1 MGSLRDPAE
10 EARVRANGS
19 DSGATTVAAPSPV
32 LQPHGGPSSSVNSQS
47 QPQSQPGPSQVPPS
61 HASTPHPQAPVHP
74 QHASLHPPG
83 AYPYSPYP
91 YALPQAQGQQP
102 AYPHAPYYAPPAAYP
117 SHYSYPYG
125 PPPGYHTPSPAHSS
139 PPPHAQGQNPLFSSS
154 PLVRPPVPPSGPQAQ
169 PPPPPPPSEDL
180 PSYEEMIV
188 EALMD
193 CGDSEG
199 AAPKDLFTWM
209 AGRYPLQTNFRPSAS
224 QALQKAYKR
233 GRLEKRLGGK
243 YRLNAAWEGGATSK
257 RTTRRPQT
265 LAQTA
270 YAMQHPQPQSSPF
283 THAPLQQH
291 PHPPAAG
298 AQPPYAGY
306 PYSYPY
312 GYPGYPPHHP
322 GSHPAQA
329 KTTAQPASAPA
340 TNGVAAGGAAKMG
353 EEKDESGDAWEA
365 AQHILQAI
373 NFGDLKLATQPS
385 STAPAAGQSN
395 QTAQGAAGVPPPA
408 AATGDDDLSAV
419 LSALVSAAGVTANAE
434 PPRAS
439 LTEDERA
446 ALQAQLALLAA
457 QLTEIAEGSEDD
469 DASGPPPVQPTQA
482 PQSQLA
488 QAVQSA
494 IINPPQPSPPTQ
506 STQASQPAPQPPPPI
521 SAFAGTHIVLDV
533 NAFPEVFIPVK
544 STLGSAPTPG
554 VPTANTEP
562 PAPASGHQTEVDE
575 LPDDD
580 SDSDDDMEDVVVP
593 LHPHPPAQGAVRT

>member
-1 MGSLRDPAE
+1 
-10 EARVRANGS
+10 
-19 DSGATTVAAPSPV
+19 
-32 LQPHGGPSSSVNSQS
+32 
-47 QPQSQPGPSQVPPS
+47 
-61 HASTPHPQAPVHP
+61 
-74 QHASLHPPG
+74 
-83 AYPYSPYP
+83 
-91 YALPQAQGQQP
+91 
-102 AYPHAPYYAPPAAYP
+102 
-117 SHYSYPYG
+117 
-125 PPPGYHTPSPAHSS
+125 
-139 PPPHAQGQNPLFSSS
+139 
-154 PLVRPPVPPSGPQAQ
+154 
-169 PPPPPPPSEDL
+169 
-180 PSYEEMIV
+180 
-188 EALMD
+188 MD

-243 YRLNAAWEGGATSK
+243 YRLNSAWEGGATSK

-291 PHPPAAG
+291 QHPPAAG
-298 AQPPYAGY
+298 AQPPYANY

-322 GSHPAQA
+322 GSHAAQA
-329 KTTAQPASAPA
+329 KSAAQSASAPA
-340 TNGVAAGGAAKMG
+340 PNGVTINSAAKAG

-373 NFGDLKLATQPS
+373 NFGDLKLATQTQ
-385 STAPAAGQSN
+385 STAPAAGQTGQS
-395 QTAQGAAGVPPPA
+395 AQGTAGVPPPVIVSG
-408 AATGDDDLSAV
+408 GDDDLSAV
-419 LSALVSAAGVTANAE
+419 LSALVSAAGVTANTE

-457 QLTEIAEGSEDD
+457 QLTEIAEGAEEDET
-469 DASGPPPVQPTQA
+469 SGSTPAQPVQPIQA
-482 PQSQLA
+482 PQPQL
-488 QAVQSA
+488 VLA
-494 IINPPQPSPPTQ
+494 IQPPLVAPPQPSPPTQ

-533 NAFPEVFIPVK
+533 NAFPEVFLPSK
-544 STLGSAPTPG
+544 SRPAPAPADAG
-554 VPTANTEP
+554 ASTEP
-562 PAPASGHQTEVDE
+562 LAPASGHQTEVE
-575 LPDDD
+575 KLPDDD
-580 SDSDDDMEDVVVP
+580 SDDDDDMEDVVVP
-593 LHPHPPAQGAVRT
+593 LHPHPPTQDAVRT